1 MLFVIMFFFGNSHH
15 KFIQAQ
21 IHAMIT
27 GMYFCVDC
35 CPNCAFCK
43 ISCTVLFEVVMGDQN
58 RSATWAMMAQSVE
71 HRLKVFEYA
80 QIKFVHMVESLW
92 AIV

>member
-1 MLFVIMFFFGNSHH
+1 MFFFGNSHH

-21 IHAMIT
+21 IHAMIM
-27 GMYFCVDC
+27 GMSFCVDC
-35 CPNCAFCK
+35 CSNRAFCN
-43 ISCTVLFEVVMGDQN
+43 ISCNVLFEVVMGDQN

-71 HRLKVFEYA
+71 HRLLKVFQYA